1 MYNRFK
7 DLGADVKI
15 VRDSDE
21 TISPD
26 DRVKRI
32 LDAYGNRSD
41 VVVISNHLNTGGS
54 VRRIVKDKI

>member
-41 VVVISNHLNTGGS
+41 VVVISNHLNAGGHT
-54 VRRIVKDKI
+54 